1 MAEKKKKSIYSRKL
15 KDVNKDGKKNFGDTW
30 LGDMLGADGK
40 AGIQKGRPGLKASL
54 KGARREDG
62 KADTTAKEAKKE
74 GNTTLSRLLDK
85 KGETPG
91 GKSKLLDEKGKT
103 PGGKSKLLNEK
114 GKTPVGKSRLLN
126 EKGKTPVGKS
136 RLLNE
141 KGETPGTATK
151 KTTADKGTATK
162 KIPARS
168 ETYTTFFNKNK
179 NKYKKENGGYDH
191 RRAMK
196 DFNKLKS
203 SSGMAKGGMAK
214 KKSGYS
220 VGGSVRPR
228 TGHTDLRK
236 GLFK

>member
-62 KADTTAKEAKKE
+62 KADTTAKKAKKE
-74 GNTTLSRLLDK
+74 GNTTLSKLLDK

-114 GKTPVGKSRLLN
+114 GKTPG
-126 EKGKTPVGKS
+126 
-136 RLLNE
+136 
-141 KGETPGTATK
+141 
-151 KTTADKGTATK
+151 TADKDTATK

-168 ETYTTFFNKNK
+168 KAENNPPENLRVDSGRLFKLKEYQREEKRLESLIKSAKDRGTLDRASEARLRTLRKKMKDLRTTF
-179 NKYKKENGGYDH
+179 
-191 RRAMK
+191 
-196 DFNKLKS
+196 S
-203 SSGMAKGGMAK
+203 KGGMAK

>member
-62 KADTTAKEAKKE
+62 KADTTAKKAKKE
-74 GNTTLSRLLDK
+74 GNTTLSKLLDK

-103 PGGKSKLLNEK
+103 PR
-114 GKTPVGKSRLLN
+114 TTVDTTDDSRSART
-126 EKGKTPVGKS
+126 KA
-136 RLLNE
+136 
-141 KGETPGTATK
+141 ATK

-168 ETYTTFFNKNK
+168 KAENNPPENPRVDSGRLFKLKEYQREEKRLESLIKSARDRGTLDRASEARLRTLRKKMKDLRTTF
-179 NKYKKENGGYDH
+179 
-191 RRAMK
+191 
-196 DFNKLKS
+196 S
-203 SSGMAKGGMAK
+203 KGGMAK